1 MKKIVALLL
10 LLCLWMTLC
19 GCGRNGAAILCIA
32 EGAPAGQALTAE
44 DKSLSCA
51 LAASDIAALQQL
63 DAGACDF
70 ALVTEQGLND
80 AQTGAVRME
89 RVTLAAFCILS
100 RAGAFSEW
108 GVNTRVTVV
117 GEQGGYAD
125 ALAQQVLTCALHS
138 AVRYMDA
145 QDALAALKRGQTD
158 VVMGL
163 FAPQDAAVAA
173 LLKAKKDV
181 RLLSMPEGLLGVKL
195 PDESMEETALT
206 VQGQTAQT
214 YALRGALVRTAD
226 AAEDAAQRVL
236 DAAQNAGLI
245 EK

>member
-10 LLCLWMTLC
+10 LLCLCLTLC
-19 GCGRNGAAILCIA
+19 GCGRNGAAILCVA

-51 LAASDIAALQQL
+51 LAVSSVAALQQL
-63 DAGACDF
+63 DAGVCDF
-70 ALVTEQGLND
+70 ALVTEQGMND
-80 AQTGAVRME
+80 AQTGAVEME

-100 RAGAFSEW
+100 RAGGYSEW
-108 GVNTRVTVV
+108 DVNTRVTVV
-117 GEQGGYAD
+117 GEQGGYVD
-125 ALAQQVLTCALHS
+125 ALAQQALTCALHR
-138 AVRYMDA
+138 AARYMDA
-145 QDALAALKRGQTD
+145 RDALAALKRGQTD

-181 RLLSMPEGLLGVKL
+181 RLLSMPEGLLNVRL
-195 PDESMEETALT
+195 PDESMEESALT

-226 AAEDAAQRVL
+226 ADETSVQRVL
-236 DAAQNAGLI
+236 DAARSAGLI